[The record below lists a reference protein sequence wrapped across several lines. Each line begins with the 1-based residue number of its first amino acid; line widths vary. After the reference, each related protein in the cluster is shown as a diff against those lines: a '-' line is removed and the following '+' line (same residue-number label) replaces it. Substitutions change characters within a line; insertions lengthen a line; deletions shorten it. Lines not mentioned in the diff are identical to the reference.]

1 MISLRYKLKLAQR
14 ARVPLA
20 RLWESVRREGLSWQ
34 VSSALFL
41 VALVAAGCASDQAYR
56 DGQRLLGEGK
66 TEEGLA
72 QLEHAVQQHPKDQEL
87 RAYLFHQRETSTNRI
102 LAQADSARLQDKFDE
117 ADAGYRRALALSP
130 GNPRAQSGLDSI
142 KAARRHNSLV
152 AEATILFQKGDTD
165 AAQARL
171 RPVLVEDPANREA
184 KQLQRRIDEK
194 NFKDASASP
203 VLKSTFK
210 KPITLEFRDAN
221 LKSVFE
227 VIARSAGI
235 NFIFDKDVRPDLK
248 ASIYVKNTTIE
259 DAIKL
264 LLVTNQLDKKIM
276 NDNTVLIYPNIPAKA
291 KDYQELTVK
300 SFYLANADVKQ
311 TMNMIKALVKTRD
324 IFVDEKLN
332 MLVMRDT
339 PEAIRLAE
347 KLVATQD
354 LSEPEVLLDVEVLEI
369 GHKRAVDLG
378 ITPPTSVAFTAA
390 GATADVFTLT
400 DAKHINSDRI
410 NVSTL
415 SASVNFNMNVGDTN
429 LLANPRIRVKNREK
443 ATVHIGEKVPVITTT
458 VSSAGTTSFLPETVN
473 YLDVGI
479 KLEVEPNI
487 YLEDDVSIKVKLEV
501 SSLGQKNVTK
511 SGSEVYRVGTR
522 NVTTTL
528 RLHDGETQILAGL
541 INDEDRKTISGI
553 PGLGDIPAIGRLFST
568 KNDSKDKTEIV
579 LLITPHVVRNLT
591 RPEASSLEFSAGTE
605 SDIGGGP
612 LTLRPA
618 EGLAPAP
625 GVRLGTGTRPT
636 PAPGEPATP
645 VQMAPPPTVPPDIFQ
660 PPPAPTQ

>member
-1 MISLRYKLKLAQR
+1 MTLRDNLKLVQR
-14 ARVPLA
+14 ACVPLA
-20 RLWESVRREGLSWQ
+20 RVLESVGREGRSWQ

-41 VALVAAGCASDQAYR
+41 VALVAAGCASDQSYR
-56 DGQRLLGEGK
+56 EGQRLLGQGK

-72 QLEHAVQQHPKDQEL
+72 QLEHAVAQNPRDQEL
-87 RAYLFHQRETSTNRI
+87 RAYLFHERETSVNHI
-102 LAQADSARLQDKFDE
+102 LARADSARLQEKFDE
-117 ADAGYRRALALSP
+117 ADAGYRRALALAP
-130 GNPRAQSGLDSI
+130 ANPRALSGLDSI
-142 KAARRHNSLV
+142 KAARRHNTLV
-152 AEATILFQKGDTD
+152 AEAAILFQKGDTD
-165 AAQARL
+165 GAQVRL
-171 RPVLVEDPANREA
+171 RPVLVEDPAHREA
-184 KQLQRRIDEK
+184 RQLQRRIDEK
-194 NFKDASASP
+194 NLKDASASP
-203 VLKSTFK
+203 VLKTMFK

-276 NDNTVLIYPNIPAKA
+276 SDNTVLIYPNIPAKA
-291 KDYQELTVK
+291 KDYQELKVK

-324 IFVDEKLN
+324 IFIDEKLN

-339 PEAIRLAE
+339 PEAIQLAE

-354 LSEPEVLLDVEVLEI
+354 LSEPEVVLDVEVLEVS
-369 GHKRAVDLG
+369 HQRAVDLG
-378 ITPPTSVAFTAA
+378 ITPPTSIALTAA
-390 GATADVFTLT
+390 GATAGAFTLT
-400 DAKHINSDRI
+400 DAKNINSDRI

-415 SASVNFNMNVGDTN
+415 SAAVNFNMDVGDTN

-443 ATVHIGEKVPVITTT
+443 AIVHIGEKVPVITTT
-458 VSSAGTTSFLPETVN
+458 VTSAGTTNFLPETVN

-487 YLEDDVSIKVKLEV
+487 YLEDDVSIKIKMEV
-501 SSLGQKNVTK
+501 SSLGQKTVTK

-528 RLHDGETQILAGL
+528 RLHDGETQALAGL

-568 KNDSKDKTEIV
+568 KNDSKNKTEIV

-591 RPEASSLEFSAGTE
+591 RPEAAATEFSAGTE
-605 SDIGGGP
+605 SDIGGMP
-612 LTLRPA
+612 LSLRPA
-618 EGLAPAP
+618 EGLAPVP
-625 GVRLGTGTRPT
+625 GVRLGTGARPA
-636 PAPGEPATP
+636 PAPGEPGTP
-645 VQMAPPPTVPPDIFQ
+645 TPMVPPPAATPDIFQ